1 MQRPFKIEDS
11 RWEYLVEQWVLDKK
25 SLQSKG
31 VLDRTSFLEWRVLG
45 RSSILKEETLARII

>member
-1 MQRPFKIEDS
+1 MQKPFKIEDS
-11 RWEYLVEQWVLDKK
+11 RWQYLVGQWILGKK

-45 RSSILKEETLARII
+45 RSSSLKDGILARII